1 MAKPPSNSNPT
12 IAQDGM
18 VMEGLVTRVGVEHFV
33 MPKQPPKSGNTMPRT
48 TTTEAVRPPT
58 PKPIDRSK

>member
-1 MAKPPSNSNPT
+1 MAKQPSNSNPA

-18 VMEGLVTRVGVEHFV
+18 VMEGLVTRVVGEHFV
-33 MPKQPPKSGNTMPRT
+33 MPKQPAKIGNTMPKT